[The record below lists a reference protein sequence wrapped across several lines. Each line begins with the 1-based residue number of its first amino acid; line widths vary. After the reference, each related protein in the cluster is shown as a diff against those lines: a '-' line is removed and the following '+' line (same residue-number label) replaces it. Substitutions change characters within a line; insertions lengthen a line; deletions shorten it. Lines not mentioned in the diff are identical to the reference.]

1 MGEPKTRS
9 SGGSTEVLPHVV
21 PPSGNIW
28 LQPSAR
34 RRARRRAVGASPQ
47 RWNHLVDVDILAPD
61 MVVGYGDFWRFVVF
75 CSVYFNFFGYEQI
88 DPNVCWRLVAGSS
101 WCKSLQLRPFC
112 AASYAWHKVRLNA
125 EDPERRICFT
135 SSGVLTPMISDSLK
149 LLWGYI
155 RSWCTIF
162 FATSLLPPRTFL
174 KSQLNKHMN
183 PILEIDLMIN
193 SKFSQSTF
201 HYISSIWL
209 YPQIRSEHSEVDA
222 ISQKTHHNDQ
232 SVGIDPC

>member
-1 MGEPKTRS
+1 MFTSISLVMNKLIQMSAED
-9 SGGSTEVLPHVV
+9 
-21 PPSGNIW
+21 W
-28 LQPSAR
+28 L
-34 RRARRRAVGASPQ
+34 
-47 RWNHLVDVDILAPD
+47 
-61 MVVGYGDFWRFVVF
+61 
-75 CSVYFNFFGYEQI
+75 
-88 DPNVCWRLVAGSS
+88 LVAVDANHCSYGLSV
-101 WCKSLQLRPFC
+101 QLRMPDTK
-112 AASYAWHKVRLNA
+112 SGWM
-125 EDPERRICFT
+125 PRIQNEEFV
-135 SSGVLTPMISDSLK
+135 SHQDSLK
-149 LLWGYI
+149 LFWGYI

-222 ISQKTHHNDQ
+222 ISQKPIITIG
-232 SVGIDPC
+232 V